1 MVELPNNTLVE
12 REEEMCSP
20 TSCSTTCVEKL
31 LSDIDPAVNRIL
43 DKALADVEIT
53 PEEGLTLFQTHGR
66 ELQALILT
74 ADAIRRAKVGEQVT
88 FVVVRNINFTNI
100 CYTGCRFCAFAKHR
114 DDPQAEFLS
123 LEEIAARAE
132 EAWKRGATEV
142 CIQGG
147 LHPDID
153 ASHYRDILVAIKS
166 RVPGIHI
173 HAFSPFEIK
182 YGSQRSRLSV
192 EGFLRMLREHGLGSI
207 PGTAA
212 EILDVEI
219 RRKLTRNKL
228 SAEEWVNIIK
238 TAHRLEIR
246 STCTIMY
253 GHIDAPEHWV
263 AHLALLRDIQ
273 KETGGFTEL
282 VPLGFV
288 HWDAPIYLAGEARPG
303 PTGTEDLRMHAVARI
318 MLNNWIN
325 NIQVSWV
332 KLGPKV
338 AQFIL
343 TAGAND
349 FGGTLMNES
358 ISRAAGSPYGQE
370 VTPLEMCRMIREL
383 GRIPAR
389 RSTLYKILEVYDD
402 HDPRDLP
409 PLVSQRVK
417 EAHSDLRQGPLPL
430 RGTDFV

>member
-1 MVELPNNTLVE
+1 MSAPIACAT
-12 REEEMCSP
+12 
-20 TSCSTTCVEKL
+20 TSIEKL
-31 LSDIDPAVNRIL
+31 LSGIDPAVSRIL
-43 DKALADVEIT
+43 DRALADVEIT
-53 PEEGLTLFQTHGR
+53 PAEGLTLFRTQGR
-66 ELQALILT
+66 ELQALLLA

-114 DDPQAEFLS
+114 DDPEAEFLS
-123 LEEIAARAE
+123 LEEVATRAE
-132 EAWKRGATEV
+132 EAWSRGATEV

-147 LHPDID
+147 LHPDVD

-166 RVPGIHI
+166 RLPKIHI

-192 EGFLRMLREHGLGSI
+192 EDFLRMLREHGLGSI

-212 EILDVEI
+212 EILDVDI
-219 RRKLTRNKL
+219 RRKLTSNKL
-228 SAEEWVNIIK
+228 SAAEWVSIVK
-238 TAHRLEIR
+238 TAHRLGIS
-246 STCTIMY
+246 STSTIMY
-253 GHIDAPEHWV
+253 GHIDGPEHWV

-303 PTGTEDLRMHAVARI
+303 STGVEDLRMHAVARI
-318 MLNNWIN
+318 LLNNWIH

-332 KLGPKV
+332 KLGPKF
-338 AQFIL
+338 AQYLL

-358 ISRAAGSPYGQE
+358 ISRAAGASHGQE
-370 VTPLEMCRMIREL
+370 VTPTEMCRMIREL
-383 GRIPAR
+383 GRIPVR
-389 RSTLYKILEVYDD
+389 RSTLYETLEVYED
-402 HDPRDLP
+402 HDPPDLT
-409 PLVSQRVK
+409 PLVPRAGHQ
-417 EAHSDLRQGPLPL
+417 HLPA
-430 RGTDFV
+430 